1 MALAWQASSQPHSHR
16 PTRLSGSAP
25 WLLGAAST
33 VLLRRSACWQ
43 RCASLTGCIRRASLP
58 SAQCE
63 CAAAGLASLRGCAAC
78 VTEQGGEHQSRSAS
92 GRCRR
97 AGRRTRS
104 VCTPAGRAAGGART
118 ARANAGTGIQDGR
131 PSVEPSAEHSSV
143 MRTGL
148 GAVALYTPLKAG
160 WVSALMYRF
169 TRSSLRGRARGCG
182 PARGVRE
189 TPRHAL
195 KTLLT
200 NKSRR

>member
-1 MALAWQASSQPHSHR
+1 MVCTRRYCHFQHNASVTQQGWHP
-16 PTRLSGSAP
+16 
-25 WLLGAAST
+25 
-33 VLLRRSACWQ
+33 
-43 RCASLTGCIRRASLP
+43 
-58 SAQCE
+58 
-63 CAAAGLASLRGCAAC
+63 CAAAQLVRWSSEASADNDAQPNGAGMRG
-78 VTEQGGEHQSRSAS
+78 
-92 GRCRR
+92 
-97 AGRRTRS
+97 RTRR
-104 VCTPAGRAAGGART
+104 VRTPAGQAAGGART